1 MTDAPLVLRKLAV
14 LRDHLRRARRRRP
27 DTLDELR
34 VDTDRQD
41 ALAMSVPVL
50 VQEAVDIAFHIATD
64 DGVGVPASN
73 AEAFELLARHGVIDA
88 ELAGLMIQAAGLR
101 NRLAHGY
108 ASVDIARLWSE
119 LPAGLDAFDRF
130 AVGVAGF
137 LGRGASPA

>member
-1 MTDAPLVLRKLAV
+1 
-14 LRDHLRRARRRRP
+14 
-27 DTLDELR
+27 
-34 VDTDRQD
+34 
-41 ALAMSVPVL
+41 MSVPVL